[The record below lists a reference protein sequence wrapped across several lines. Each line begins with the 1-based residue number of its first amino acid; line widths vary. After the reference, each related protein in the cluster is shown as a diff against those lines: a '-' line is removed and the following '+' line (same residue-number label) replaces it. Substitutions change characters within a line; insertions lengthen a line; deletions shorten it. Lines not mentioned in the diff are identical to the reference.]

1 MAEIHFY
8 SDEAKQNEIY
18 PAIDPAGIYP
28 STTVGFSNNLIS
40 ASKIVSETKFNYRN
54 TGGNENVLDGEATI
68 NNIKGS
74 VNCTTRK
81 EKCLME
87 VNSTSISAT
96 INVATFRSAVSNA
109 EVDCTFIYNDGSW
122 KLNNNIVSM
131 TDFGISITGV
141 PNTNDTIVV
150 HFSPEYVGTIVIA
163 KPTKLTSIKFN
174 QFNKNG
180 SNIIL
185 NHYINDSGNVISGK
199 PDVSTNTYGIV
210 WFKCLGGRTYTIYD
224 GDENS
229 IYRVVWSTSV
239 PTTSSHG
246 LTLLSPVTTAS
257 PGGQTLIN
265 SPYLQ
270 YYTPTENGY
279 LCIVPT
285 EGINNLCC
293 HLTGSGDEDTL
304 YENYIEDNF
313 NFDIEYTLKD
323 SNNQII
329 FENGLLQVEDIYDEI
344 DYKNGIL
351 YKRIKRGPI
360 SMLSTVVSEGW
371 PYIYDNQYVY
381 YYDGEIQEIVKDEIL
396 NKNTNYIIGTF
407 GTEQFIGTSLEIPIV
422 IQYPLNLKGVIQEV
436 SKNKINILN
445 IKNGN
450 AQGSIRNVNSVEEDV
465 SYILGI
471 NSFAEGEGCK
481 VEGNNSHAEG
491 YYTSAKGNNQHVEGK
506 YNIED
511 SLNNYVHIIG
521 NGTSQTASNLHTV
534 DWNGNAWYQGDVY
547 VQSTSGTNKD
557 AGSKKLITRDEVPT
571 IYSGSIEP
579 SDSLGNNGDLFVLID
594 S

>member
-1 MAEIHFY
+1 M
-8 SDEAKQNEIY
+8 
-18 PAIDPAGIYP
+18 
-28 STTVGFSNNLIS
+28 
-40 ASKIVSETKFNYRN
+40 
-54 TGGNENVLDGEATI
+54 
-68 NNIKGS
+68 
-74 VNCTTRK
+74 
-81 EKCLME
+81 
-87 VNSTSISAT
+87 
-96 INVATFRSAVSNA
+96 
-109 EVDCTFIYNDGSW
+109 
-122 KLNNNIVSM
+122 
-131 TDFGISITGV
+131 
-141 PNTNDTIVV
+141 
-150 HFSPEYVGTIVIA
+150 
-163 KPTKLTSIKFN
+163 
-174 QFNKNG
+174 
-180 SNIIL
+180 
-185 NHYINDSGNVISGK
+185 
-199 PDVSTNTYGIV
+199 
-210 WFKCLGGRTYTIYD
+210 
-224 GDENS
+224 
-229 IYRVVWSTSV
+229 
-239 PTTSSHG
+239 
-246 LTLLSPVTTAS
+246 TLLSPVTTAS

-270 YYTPTENGY
+270 YYTPAENGY

-293 HLTGSGDEDTL
+293 HLTGSGDEDTF

-313 NFDIEYTLKD
+313 EFDIEYTLKD
-323 SNNQII
+323 NNNQII

-396 NKNTNYIIGTF
+396 NKNTNYIVGTF
-407 GTEQFIGTSLEIPIV
+407 GTEQFIGTSLEIPIT

-450 AQGSIRNVNSVEEDV
+450 AQGSIRNVNSIEESS
-465 SYILGI
+465 SYILGV

-511 SLNNYVHIIG
+511 NLNNYAHIIG

-534 DWNGNAWYQGDVY
+534 DWDGNAWYQGDVY

-579 SDSLGNNGDLFVLID
+579 SNSLGNNGDLFVLID